1 MTWANIMIDNTTPDT
16 LYVNALT
23 GELLRQYRRTAGL
36 TGCEL
41 AARCGI
47 SQQQVSRYERGI
59 TQITVDAFLMFCAAL
74 KIEPGL
80 FFQTLQ
86 QLSAADNQLVR
97 YMKK

>member
-1 MTWANIMIDNTTPDT
+1 MMNNTTPNE
-16 LYVNALT
+16 LYTNILA
-23 GELLRQYRRTAGL
+23 GELLRQHRRTAGL

-59 TQITVDAFLMFCAAL
+59 TQITVEAFLMFCAAL

-86 QLSAADNQLVR
+86 QLSTTDNQLVK

>member
-1 MTWANIMIDNTTPDT
+1 MMNNTTQNE
-16 LYVNALT
+16 LYTNILA
-23 GELLRQYRRTAGL
+23 GELLRQYRRAAGL

-47 SQQQVSRYERGI
+47 SQQQISRYERGI
-59 TQITVDAFLMFCAAL
+59 TQITVEAFLMCCAAQ

-86 QLSAADNQLVR
+86 QFSTADNQLVK

>member
-1 MTWANIMIDNTTPDT
+1 MMNNTTQNE
-16 LYVNALT
+16 LYTNILA

-59 TQITVDAFLMFCAAL
+59 TQITVEAFLMFCAAL

-86 QLSAADNQLVR
+86 QFSKADNQLVK
-97 YMKK
+97 YMEK

>member
-1 MTWANIMIDNTTPDT
+1 MINNTTKNE
-16 LYVNALT
+16 LYTNILA

-36 TGCEL
+36 TCGEL

-59 TQITVDAFLMFCAAL
+59 TPITVDAFLMFCAAL
-74 KIEPGL
+74 KIEPGV

-86 QLSAADNQLVR
+86 QLSAADNQLVK
-97 YMKK
+97 YIQK